1 MDNKLDRYRNI
12 IIQTLQHYAEMP
24 YTRPNINPQDEL
36 EKQLIIDTKNDH
48 YQILNIGWEGSQRVY
63 YPIFHIDIKNG
74 KVWVQEDASDSDLVG
89 KLEEQGIEKS
99 DIVLAFQAP
108 YNRPYTGY
116 AVA

>member
-1 MDNKLDRYRNI
+1 MDSKLENYRSI
-12 IIQTLQHYAEMP
+12 IINVLQKYADMP
-24 YTRPNINPQDEL
+24 YTNPNPENEL
-36 EKQLIIDTKNDH
+36 EEQLLIDTKHDH
-48 YQILNIGWEGSQRVY
+48 YQILNIGWQGTQRVY

-89 KLEEQGIEKS
+89 KLEEQGIDKA

-108 YNRPYTGY
+108 YNRPFTDY

>member
-1 MDNKLDRYRNI
+1 MDSKLESYRSI
-12 IIQTLQHYAEMP
+12 IVKILQEYAEMP
-24 YTRPNINPQDEL
+24 YTNPNPQNEL
-36 EKQLIIDTKNDH
+36 EEQLIIDTKHDH
-48 YQILNIGWEGSQRVY
+48 YQILNIGWEGTQRVY

-89 KLEEQGIEKS
+89 KLEAQGIDKS

>member
-1 MDNKLDRYRNI
+1 MDNKLNKYRSIIVNI
-12 IIQTLQHYAEMP
+12 LQHYAAMP
-24 YTRPNINPQDEL
+24 YTNPNPQNEL
-36 EKQLIIDTKNDH
+36 EEQLIIDTKNDH
-48 YQILNIGWEGSQRVY
+48 YQILNIGWVGTQRVY

-89 KLEEQGIEKS
+89 KLEEQGIDKS

-108 YNRPYTGY
+108 YNRPFTGY